1 LWSASSPSSRPR
13 KTRTLRRR
21 HTRDRSYGAPKH
33 ASAYVWCGVGALM
46 LWCLDRP
53 IVPTHAATISGEARV
68 FSHWVQ
74 FSYLPCNLHS

>member
-1 LWSASSPSSRPR
+1 
-13 KTRTLRRR
+13 
-21 HTRDRSYGAPKH
+21 
-33 ASAYVWCGVGALM
+33 LM